1 VIETFTALAEPSR
14 LRIVELL
21 KDGPRPVGESG
32 TRLRLSQPQVS
43 KHLRVLKAAR
53 LVDVEPRANQRLY
66 GLRGDRLRDLNKWLE
81 NYRAIWGERMDQL
94 DELVQE
100 LEASTPNNTARS
112 VGEGRSTLRQP
123 RERTP
128 AQGPL
133 KNEDKNARRRK
144 KGNHDSPPRH
154 RGTGVGHRTRVEAHA
169 AREGVRGL
177 RRLHEA

>member
-21 KDGPRPVGESG
+21 KDGPRPVGEIG
-32 TRLRLSQPQVS
+32 TRLQLSQPQVS

-81 NYRAIWGERMDQL
+81 RYRAIWEERMDQL

-100 LEASTPNNTARS
+100 LSFDS
-112 VGEGRSTLRQP
+112 P
-123 RERTP
+123 RHGLV
-128 AQGPL
+128 AQEPS
-133 KNEDKNARRRK
+133 KKREVKNARRR
-144 KGNHDSPPRH
+144 
-154 RGTGVGHRTRVEAHA
+154 
-169 AREGVRGL
+169 
-177 RRLHEA
+177 RRK

>member
-1 VIETFTALAEPSR
+1 VNEI
-14 LRIVELL
+14 
-21 KDGPRPVGESG
+21 G
-32 TRLRLSQPQVS
+32 TRLQLSQPQVS

-81 NYRAIWGERMDQL
+81 RYRAIWEERMEQL

-100 LEASTPNNTARS
+100 LEASTPNNTDRS

-133 KNEDKNARRRK
+133 KNEVKNARRRK
-144 KGNHDSPPRH
+144 K
-154 RGTGVGHRTRVEAHA
+154 
-169 AREGVRGL
+169 
-177 RRLHEA
+177 

>member
-1 VIETFTALAEPSR
+1 MSCILRLVIETFTALAEPSR

-21 KDGPRPVGESG
+21 KDGPRPVGEIG

-81 NYRAIWGERMDQL
+81 RYRAIWEERMEQL

-100 LEASTPNNTARS
+100 LEASTPNNTDRS

-133 KNEDKNARRRK
+133 KNEVENARRRK
-144 KGNHDSPPRH
+144 K
-154 RGTGVGHRTRVEAHA
+154 
-169 AREGVRGL
+169 
-177 RRLHEA
+177 

>member
-21 KDGPRPVGESG
+21 KDGPRPVGEIG

-53 LVDVEPRANQRLY
+53 LVDVEPRAQQRLY

-81 NYRAIWGERMDQL
+81 RYRAIWEERMEQL

-100 LEASTPNNTARS
+100 LSAPFDSSEN
-112 VGEGRSTLRQP
+112 GRG
-123 RERTP
+123 
-128 AQGPL
+128 AQGPPFDSAQHGRVAQD
-133 KNEDKNARRRK
+133 KTRKKEDKNARRRK
-144 KGNHDSPPRH
+144 K
-154 RGTGVGHRTRVEAHA
+154 
-169 AREGVRGL
+169 
-177 RRLHEA
+177 